1 MAVRRRSEQP
11 SLPRVAVV
19 LPTLPAARG
28 PLEIKSR
35 QKRFKDM
42 SKQEQQET
50 RLAIFKFKQEHSA
63 GDYNVCDTFDDGP
76 NEPAGI
82 LVLTVPRKRKPP
94 LRRDLFSHQVLA
106 TNHFLGMGRDAP
118 WDDRRVSMLLLHEVG
133 AGKTITAIL
142 ALAGVHKLNSDPVK
156 KKTLIVVPKSMLET
170 WEEELRAWTTL
181 GGSILTAAVQT
192 ELTDAAISEAQVI
205 ITTPYV
211 LVAAAKTMFYL
222 KPAKGEDRGKPFWER
237 LTVGVSPTDTKRLED
252 LNGKQ
257 PPIHPIF
264 KEVFKNEQEPNK
276 PPSFAMTIVDEVHTC
291 NNPSTWKGSI
301 LSYFTQRSVYKLGLT
316 GTPVTSKVSQLA
328 DLGHIL
334 DVRPDIFQQPDHFMG
349 KDKND
354 KTINQEA
361 FQEFHDRFVDRVD
374 ETFLDLPQ
382 KIKFELHYDPFIGLR
397 PDGTINEA
405 AIAGHNAKLAAAMT
419 IMRSHD
425 PNAAETEKKEEAT
438 EEIRDDV
445 ESMPKAPERKKW
457 SNDQTEVFAAMVAL
471 GNYEFSPVLGLHGAA
486 EFKKDKT
493 LLDLAVKEASQVMHL
508 ILRVIEDR
516 QRHGHDRIAVFCE
529 STTQLQILE
538 RYLEDKEVGERFLF
552 HGQLTA
558 SKRNR
563 MVKDFLKCV
572 KGVLLFSSA
581 GGVGITLCPGCEVLL
596 SVGSLPWNAT
606 TIKQADGRVFR
617 IKQDKEVEIVQFVAR
632 RSITASKLRLH
643 DDKDKRLG
651 EATANLDFSNFA
663 DGDVWRWTKNV
674 LDAVGPINS
683 CGNYPVLPDVATS
696 LRKYRK
702 IAEAWEKRSQVPR
715 AASDPPL
722 PPKPTAPTNVPKPS
736 LLPSQMPLPVVSWPL
751 DLVANET
758 LPLEAV
764 AST

>member
-11 SLPRVAVV
+11 PLPRIAVV
-19 LPTLPAARG
+19 LPAAPK
-28 PLEIKSR
+28 PLVVKSR

-42 SKQEQQET
+42 SEQEQQET
-50 RLAIFKFKQEHSA
+50 RRAIFKFKQEHGA
-63 GDYNVCDTFDDGP
+63 GDYDVCDTFEDGP
-76 NEPAGI
+76 PEPAGI
-82 LVLTVPRKRKPP
+82 LVLTVPRKRKAP
-94 LRRDLFSHQVLA
+94 LRRSLFPHQVLA
-106 TNHFLGMGRDAP
+106 ANHLLGMGRDVP
-118 WDDRRVSMLLLHEVG
+118 WDDRKASMLALHEVG

-156 KKTLIVVPKSMLET
+156 RKTMIVVPKSMLET

-181 GGSILTAAVQT
+181 GGDILTAAVQT
-192 ELTDAAISEAQVI
+192 DLTDPAIAEAQVI

-237 LTVGVSPTDTKRLED
+237 LTVGVSPTDKTRLAN
-252 LNGKQ
+252 LRGKA
-257 PPIHPIF
+257 PPDHPIF
-264 KEVFKNEQEPNK
+264 KEVFKNEHVPNK

-301 LSYFTQRSVYKLGLT
+301 LSLFTQRSVYKLGLT
-316 GTPVTSKVSQLA
+316 GTPVTSKVAQLA

-334 DVRPDIFQQPDHFMG
+334 DVRPDIFQQPQHFMG
-349 KDKND
+349 EEGND
-354 KTINQEA
+354 KTIKQQA
-361 FQEFHDRFVDRVD
+361 FAEFHDRFVDRVD
-374 ETFLDLPQ
+374 ESFLDLPP
-382 KIKFELHYDPFIGLR
+382 KVKLELHYDPFVGLK
-397 PDGTINEA
+397 PDGTINNE
-405 AIAGHNAKLAAAMT
+405 AIAAHNAKLAAAMT
-419 IMRSHD
+419 IMRSHA
-425 PNAAETEKKEEAT
+425 PNASETEKKEEAT

-445 ESMPKAPERKKW
+445 ESMPKAPEKKKW
-457 SNDQTEVFAAMVAL
+457 NSDQTEVFAAMVAL
-471 GNYEFSPVLGLHGAA
+471 GNYEFSSVLGLHGAA
-486 EFKKDKT
+486 AFKKDSA
-493 LLDLAVKEASQVMHL
+493 LLDLAVTEASQVMQL

-538 RYLEDKEVGERFLF
+538 RYLEDKEVGDRFLF

-558 SKRNR
+558 RQRNR
-563 MVKDFLKCV
+563 MVKDFLKSA

-581 GGVGITLCPGCEVLL
+581 GGIGITLCPGCEVLL

-617 IKQDKEVEIVQFVAR
+617 IKQNREVEIIQFVAR

-651 EATANLDFSNFA
+651 EATTNLDFSNFA

-683 CGNYPVLPDVATS
+683 CGNYPVMHAAAVD
-696 LRKYRK
+696 LRGYSRN
-702 IAEAWEKRSQVPR
+702 AQSWEASRQAPR

-722 PPKPTAPTNVPKPS
+722 RPKPAPPDNLPQPS
-736 LLPSQMPLPVVSWPL
+736 LLPSRMPLPVVSWPL
-751 DLVANET
+751 DLVANES
-758 LPLEAV
+758 LAPEA
-764 AST
+764 AGST